1 MHTQLGIYAHSRR
14 RYLHVT
20 LHASAALGELRR
32 RRRRGPRG
40 MAAAAGVPPT
50 RTADGHESPKAPPSA
65 PSRHSLAPVPA
76 QMLTGTRM
84 HGSLPVV
91 AYSRRAALPRT
102 AAPARPLETR
112 QCSLARLCGLV
123 PRLVHSFSHFR
134 RVLLGLLVRA
144 GDSVFD
150 APPARASHSAE
161 GAPADAPGDG
171 DDVITTSAPRRPPRN
186 AEHDDVCAGG
196 RVDVRLV

>member
-1 MHTQLGIYAHSRR
+1 MRIRAERICMSLCMHRPRS
-14 RYLHVT
+14 
-20 LHASAALGELRR
+20 ASSDGDADEDRGHGGGGWRTTDSNGGWTRIAEGSALR
-32 RRRRGPRG
+32 
-40 MAAAAGVPPT
+40 
-50 RTADGHESPKAPPSA
+50 S
-65 PSRHSLAPVPA
+65 VPA
-76 QMLTGTRM
+76 QLGTSLGADVDRDPYA
-84 HGSLPVV
+84 GSLPVV

-112 QCSLARLCGLV
+112 QCSLARLYGLI
-123 PRLVHSFSHFR
+123 PRLVLSFSHFR

-161 GAPADAPGDG
+161 GAPADAPVDG
-171 DDVITTSAPRRPPRN
+171 DDVIMTSAPRRPPRN
-186 AEHDDVCAGG
+186 AERDDVCAGG